1 MEEKQIFGQLWAA
14 VSDALFSV
22 LSSFGILAITC
33 SICKECICDLMI
45 K

>member
-22 LSSFGILAITC
+22 LSSFGTLAITC
-33 SICKECICDLMI
+33 SILIRIE
-45 K
+45 